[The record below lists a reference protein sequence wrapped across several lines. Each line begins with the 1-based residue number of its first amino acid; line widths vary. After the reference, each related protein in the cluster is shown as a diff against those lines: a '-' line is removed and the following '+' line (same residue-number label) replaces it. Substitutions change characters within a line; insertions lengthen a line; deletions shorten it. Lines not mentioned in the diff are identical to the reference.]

1 MADSSDRGDKPV
13 ARLLFKPRQKAK
25 PVEPANEATE
35 DTAPQSEQPS
45 PEKPPLD
52 QLRAFL
58 ANQNHMFTCGGSI
71 PIVERPEP
79 TKPQRA
85 PTRDRLGNR
94 LTTDEPRTSD
104 PITIRWDVADMK
116 GGTGQRGNP
125 CDKITLPLA
134 PGSENDIQRLLDGTQ
149 PATFGRGREDV
160 YDETYRKA
168 LKMDT
173 TTFCSTFDPYS
184 LGIVDT
190 IAQVLLPSIVDSS
203 THRSVRAELYKLNLY
218 TSPSGKFKKHVDTPR
233 SPSQF
238 GSLVVCLPL
247 EHEGGQLK
255 VRHEGRE
262 ITYDWGTSST
272 KPDFATIRWA
282 AFYSDCEHEI
292 LEVTS
297 GHRLTLT
304 YNLYAM
310 RGTGRLTGVSQTL
323 DIAHLPLYQAVSN
336 TLSKDPFDGKG
347 GTLGFWCSHAYA
359 FNDPI
364 ETPLPDTLKG
374 VDAVIWEVFQ
384 KLNLNPTVSAVI
396 ELEDE
401 WHWLEN
407 WADLEPYKSDVEA
420 HKLWE
425 LAVPTK
431 QVAGKEFGVF
441 IEQYYQELPES
452 LRLNEIFTSWG
463 RYLDEKTQWL
473 TTPAPKSELQIAYAA
488 YGNQASAETI
498 YSYCAILVDFPAK
511 WGA

>member
-1 MADSSDRGDKPV
+1 MADSSDPSDRPV
-13 ARLLFKPRQKAK
+13 ARLLFAPRPKPK
-25 PVEPANEATE
+25 PVEPVNEATE
-35 DTAPQSEQPS
+35 DTPSPSNQPP

-52 QLRAFL
+52 QLKAFL
-58 ANQNHMFTCGGSI
+58 ESQNHLFTCGGSI
-71 PIVERPEP
+71 PINEKPRA
-79 TKPQRA
+79 TKPRRA
-85 PTRDRLGNR
+85 PTRNR
-94 LTTDEPRTSD
+94 PSNPLTVDEPRTSD
-104 PITIRWDVADMK
+104 PITIRWDVANPGGKK
-116 GGTGQRGNP
+116 GHSNNA

-134 PGSENDIQRLLDGTQ
+134 PKSKNDIQRLLDGTE
-149 PATFGRGREDV
+149 PATFGRGGEDV
-160 YDETYRKA
+160 YDEAYRKA
-168 LKMDT
+168 LKMET
-173 TTFCSTFDPYS
+173 TAFCSTFDPYS
-184 LGIVDT
+184 LGIIDT

-262 ITYDWGTSST
+262 ITYDWSTSSVR
-272 KPDFATIRWA
+272 PDHATIRWA

-304 YNLYAM
+304 YNLYAV
-310 RGTGRLTGVSQTL
+310 RGTGRMTGASQTL
-323 DIAHLPLYQAVSN
+323 DITHLPLYQAVS
-336 TLSKDPFDGKG
+336 TALDQDPFGGKG

-374 VDAVIWEVFQ
+374 VDAAIWEVFQ

-401 WHWLEN
+401 WRWLKDWKDN
-407 WADLEPYKSDVEA
+407 EPDKTDVAA
-420 HKLWE
+420 HKVWE
-425 LAVPTK
+425 STVPTRL
-431 QVAGKEFGVF
+431 VAGKDFGIF
-441 IEQYYQELPES
+441 IDQYYQDIAEDE
-452 LRLNEIFTSWG
+452 RLNEIFTSWG
-463 RYLDEKTQWL
+463 RYLDENTQWL
-473 TTPAPKSELQIAYAA
+473 TTPVSQSELQIAYAA

-498 YSYCAILVDFPAK
+498 YSHCAILVDFPAK
-511 WGA
+511 GA